1 MSQKFVQFKKLNKI
15 ERKKN
20 YLLQRDNHLR
30 LDKNEMISQFSS
42 NFIKLIKKK
51 INSNTLTT
59 YPEVDK
65 IYKLISKKYKI
76 KENSIIV
83 TAGSDLAIKN
93 CFELLVR
100 KNDHIITLSPTY
112 GMVNVYSKL
121 FEARQT
127 KIGFDKNLNLE
138 VDKLLNAIKKS
149 TVLIIIANPNSPTGK
164 AIHEKQ
170 IIKILNLAKKN
181 NTFVLIDECYFDYS
195 KFSSVGLINKYNNL
209 IISRSFSKSGL
220 AGCRIGYLVSNVKI
234 ASLLYKYRPF
244 YEISSFSVKTLELF
258 LRYNLNVAYRKE
270 VEKGRK
276 VLESYLI
283 KKGINYFNSTT
294 NFILIKL
301 NSSKTINSL
310 SKFLVKKKILCTVE
324 KNIPHHKQII
334 RFSLGPVKEM
344 KILIK
349 KLELFFTSKK
359 AYF

>member
-1 MSQKFVQFKKLNKI
+1 MPQKFVQFKNLSKI
-15 ERKKN
+15 MRKKN
-20 YLLQRDNHLR
+20 NLLDRDSYLR
-30 LDKNEMISQFSS
+30 LDKNEMISQFPK

-59 YPEVDK
+59 YPEVKK
-65 IYKLISKKYKI
+65 IYKLISKKYKVN
-76 KENSIIV
+76 ENSIVV

-121 FEARQT
+121 FEAKQT
-127 KIGFDKNLNLE
+127 KIGFDSDLNLE
-138 VDKLLNAIKKS
+138 LDKLLNSIKKS

-164 AIHEKQ
+164 SIEEKQ

-181 NTFVLIDECYFDYS
+181 NTYVLIDECYFDYS
-195 KFSSVGLINKYNNL
+195 KFSSINLLNKFNNL

-220 AGCRIGYLVSNVKI
+220 AGCRIGYLISNTKI
-234 ASLLYKYRPF
+234 ASLLYKFRPF
-244 YEISSFSVKTLELF
+244 YEISSFSVKVLELF
-258 LRYNLNVAYRKE
+258 LKYDLNVMYRKE
-270 VEKGRK
+270 LEKGRK
-276 VLESYLI
+276 ILEGYFI
-283 KKGINYFNSTT
+283 KKGICYFNSTT

-301 NSSKTINSL
+301 ESTKIINAL
-310 SKFLVKKKILCTVE
+310 SKYLLKKKVLCTVE

-344 KILIK
+344 KILTK
-349 KLELFFTSKK
+349 KIESFLTTSK
-359 AYF
+359 ASY